1 MKSRKEKHFFL
12 MLMIFLIALSSTKY
26 IMQRTNAEKKNTV
39 AVVLPQTETKGR
51 SGVMDGIRDYAL
63 NHDIVLDVWYRESL
77 SAEELEAL
85 IAAEVKNRAIGILL
99 VSPEAYMTEQTE
111 EIYAYGN
118 VLAITDTMK
127 EQFLY
132 TATFE
137 EREGKVYTVPVP
149 AAVVR
154 QLTEEQEGC
163 IYLKN
168 TYEQGY
174 RSMEMVQQYD
184 RTGSMSNLCMAYRK
198 VDGATIAN
206 GEIDAL
212 LVE

>member
-1 MKSRKEKHFFL
+1 MRSRKAKHFLL
-12 MLMIFLIALSSTKY
+12 MLMIFLIAMSLAQY
-26 IMQRTNAEKKNTV
+26 IMHRTNAEKKNTV
-39 AVVLPQTETKGR
+39 AVVLPQAETKGR
-51 SGVMDGIRDYAL
+51 SGVMDGIRDYAM
-63 NHDIVLDVWYRESL
+63 NHDIVLDVWYQERL
-77 SAEELEAL
+77 SSEELEEL
-85 IAAEVKNRAIGILL
+85 IAAEVKNHAIGVVL
-99 VSPEAYMTEQTE
+99 VSPEAYMTVNTE
-111 EIYAYGN
+111 EVYEYGN

-127 EQFLY
+127 DQFLY

-137 EREGKVYTVPVP
+137 AKEERAYTVPVS
-149 AAVVR
+149 ASVVQR
-154 QLTEEQEGC
+154 LVKDPEDF

-184 RTGSMSNLCMAYRK
+184 QTGSMGNLCMEYQK

>member
-1 MKSRKEKHFFL
+1 MKNRNAKHFLL
-12 MLMIFLIALSSTKY
+12 MLTIFLIAMSATQY
-26 IMQRTNAEKKNTV
+26 MIHRTNAEKKNTV
-39 AVVLPQTETKGR
+39 AVVLPQTEAKGR
-51 SGVMDGIRDYAL
+51 SGVIDGIRDYAM

-77 SAEELEAL
+77 SAEELEEL
-85 IAAEVKNRAIGILL
+85 VSAEVKNRAIGILL
-99 VSPEAYMTEQTE
+99 VSPEAYMTPEPKE
-111 EIYAYGN
+111 VYDYGN
-118 VLAITDTMK
+118 VLAITDTME

-137 EREGKVYTVPVP
+137 EKEEQAYTLPVP
-149 AAVVR
+149 ATVIQR
-154 QLTEEQEGC
+154 LTEDQEAF

-184 RTGSMSNLCMAYRK
+184 RTGSLSDICMEYQK
-198 VDGATIAN
+198 VDGEIIAN

>member
-39 AVVLPQTETKGR
+39 AVVLPQAEVKGR

-77 SAEELEAL
+77 SAEELETL
-85 IAAEVKNRAIGILL
+85 IAAEVKNRAIGVLL
-99 VSPEAYMTEQTE
+99 VSPESYMTEQTE
-111 EIYAYGN
+111 EVYDYGN
-118 VLAITDTMK
+118 VLAITDTME

-137 EREGKVYTVPVP
+137 EKEGTAYEIPVP
-149 AAVVR
+149 ASVVQ
-154 QLTEEQEGC
+154 QLTEDREGF

-168 TYEQGY
+168 TYAQGY

-184 RTGSMSNLCMAYRK
+184 RTGSMGNLCMAYRK

>member
-39 AVVLPQTETKGR
+39 AVVLPQAEVKGR

-77 SAEELEAL
+77 SAEELETL
-85 IAAEVKNRAIGILL
+85 IAAEVKNRAIGVLL
-99 VSPEAYMTEQTE
+99 VSPESYMTEQTE
-111 EIYAYGN
+111 EVYDYGN
-118 VLAITDTMK
+118 VLAITDTME

-137 EREGKVYTVPVP
+137 EKEGTVYEIPVP
-149 AAVVR
+149 ASVVQ
-154 QLTEEQEGC
+154 QLTEDREGF

-168 TYEQGY
+168 TYAQGY

-184 RTGSMSNLCMAYRK
+184 RTGSMGNLCMAYRK

>member
-1 MKSRKEKHFFL
+1 MKSRKEKYFFL

-39 AVVLPQTETKGR
+39 AVVLPQAEVKGR

-77 SAEELEAL
+77 SAEELETL
-85 IAAEVKNRAIGILL
+85 IAAEVKNRAIGVLL
-99 VSPEAYMTEQTE
+99 VSPESYMTEQTE
-111 EIYAYGN
+111 EVYDYGN
-118 VLAITDTMK
+118 VLAITDTME

-137 EREGKVYTVPVP
+137 EKEGTVYEIPVP
-149 AAVVR
+149 ASVVQ
-154 QLTEEQEGC
+154 QLTEDREGF

-168 TYEQGY
+168 TYAQGY

-184 RTGSMSNLCMAYRK
+184 RTGSMGNLCMAYRK

>member
-39 AVVLPQTETKGR
+39 AVVLPQAEVKGR

-77 SAEELEAL
+77 SAEELETL
-85 IAAEVKNRAIGILL
+85 IAAEVKNRAIGVLL
-99 VSPEAYMTEQTE
+99 VSPESYMTEQTE
-111 EIYAYGN
+111 EVYDYGN
-118 VLAITDTMK
+118 VLAITDTME

-137 EREGKVYTVPVP
+137 EKEGTVYEIPVP
-149 AAVVR
+149 ASVVQ
-154 QLTEEQEGC
+154 QLTEDREGL

-168 TYEQGY
+168 TYAQGY

-184 RTGSMSNLCMAYRK
+184 RTGSMGNLCMAYRK

>member
-1 MKSRKEKHFFL
+1 MKNRNGKHFL
-12 MLMIFLIALSSTKY
+12 LLIVIFIAAMSATQY
-26 IMQRTNAEKKNTV
+26 IIHRTNAEKKNMV
-39 AVVLPQTETKGR
+39 AVVLPRTEAKGR
-51 SGVMDGIRDYAL
+51 SGVMDGIRDYAM

-77 SAEELEAL
+77 SSEELKEL
-85 IAAEVKNRAIGILL
+85 VSAEVKNRAIGILL
-99 VSPEAYMTEQTE
+99 VSPEAYMTPDAE
-111 EIYAYGN
+111 EVYDYGN
-118 VLAITDTMK
+118 VLAITDTME

-137 EREGKVYTVPVP
+137 GNGEWVYTLPVS
-149 AAVVR
+149 AAVVQR
-154 QLTEEQEGC
+154 LTEEQDAY

-184 RTGSMSNLCMAYRK
+184 RTGSLSDICMEYQK

>member
-39 AVVLPQTETKGR
+39 AVVLPQAEVKGR

-77 SAEELEAL
+77 SAEELETL
-85 IAAEVKNRAIGILL
+85 IAAEVKNRAIGVLL
-99 VSPEAYMTEQTE
+99 VSPESYMTEQTE
-111 EIYAYGN
+111 EVYDYGN
-118 VLAITDTMK
+118 VLAITDTME

-137 EREGKVYTVPVP
+137 EKEGTVYEIPVP

-154 QLTEEQEGC
+154 QLTEDREGF

-168 TYEQGY
+168 TYAQGY

-184 RTGSMSNLCMAYRK
+184 RTGNMGNLCMEYQK
-198 VDGATIAN
+198 VDGATIAT

>member
-1 MKSRKEKHFFL
+1 MKNRKGKHFFL

-39 AVVLPQTETKGR
+39 AVVLPQTEIKGR

-63 NHDIVLDVWYRESL
+63 NHDIVLDVWYQESL
-77 SAEELEAL
+77 SSEELEAL

-99 VSPEAYMTEQTE
+99 VSPEAYMSEHTE
-111 EIYAYGN
+111 EVYAYGN

-137 EREGKVYTVPVP
+137 ESEEKVYTVPVP
-149 AAVVR
+149 ASVVR
-154 QLTEEQEGC
+154 QLTEGQEDC

-184 RTGSMSNLCMAYRK
+184 RTGSMGNLCMAYRK

>member
-1 MKSRKEKHFFL
+1 MKNRKGKHFFL
-12 MLMIFLIALSSTKY
+12 MLMIFLITLSSTKY

-39 AVVLPQTETKGR
+39 AVVLPQAETKGR

-77 SAEELEAL
+77 SSEELEAL
-85 IAAEVKNRAIGILL
+85 VAAEVKNHAIGVLL
-99 VSPEAYMTEQTE
+99 VSPESYMTEQTE
-111 EIYAYGN
+111 EVYDYGN

-137 EREGKVYTVPVP
+137 EKEGTAYEIPVP
-149 AAVVR
+149 ASVVR
-154 QLTEEQEGC
+154 QLTEASEGF

-168 TYEQGY
+168 TYAQGY

-184 RTGSMSNLCMAYRK
+184 RTGSMGNLCMAYRK